1 MALVIQEIF
10 SLAIIAPI
18 TPPEN
23 APSASPNTV
32 VSQVKREADS
42 TRLATASG
50 VAGSINSGGVGLIA
64 LAIMPTINKIIEAI
78 TAPRI
83 TDMIFLIKV
92 IF

>member
-1 MALVIQEIF
+1 
-10 SLAIIAPI
+10 
-18 TPPEN
+18 
-23 APSASPNTV
+23 
-32 VSQVKREADS
+32 
-42 TRLATASG
+42 
-50 VAGSINSGGVGLIA
+50 VGLIA